1 MEAPP
6 HSAVAFYHTP
16 SSTPP
21 RQKVQ
26 VQAVDPVQAVDQARV
41 LPEHKSYNNL
51 VLGPNNNA
59 GLHAYRICY
68 TLLFPLAYGYISG
81 IASSEDSKEA
91 SYSLHCT
98 RRKGNK
104 LQSGRPLSSLA

>member
-1 MEAPP
+1 MEASP
-6 HSAVAFYHTP
+6 HSTVAFSHTP
-16 SSTPP
+16 SSTPL

-51 VLGPNNNA
+51 VLGPNSNA

-68 TLLFPLAYGYISG
+68 TLLFPLACGHISG
-81 IASSEDSKEA
+81 TSS
-91 SYSLHCT
+91 
-98 RRKGNK
+98 
-104 LQSGRPLSSLA
+104 